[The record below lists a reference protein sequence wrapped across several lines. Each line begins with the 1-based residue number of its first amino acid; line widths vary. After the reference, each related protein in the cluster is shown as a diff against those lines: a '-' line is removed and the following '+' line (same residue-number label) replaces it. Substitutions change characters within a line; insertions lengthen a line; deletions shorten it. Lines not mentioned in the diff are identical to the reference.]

1 MVDLTHVKWLP
12 NRFGGSESKW
22 TIQYNDKLYM
32 VKFPDPNRAPK
43 QTSQLYINNHFSE
56 YIGCHIFQMLGIPAQ
71 NTFLRRATPPNSE
84 KEKLVV
90 ACEVFSPSSEGI
102 LIEFS
107 KFFLHE
113 TDSQKRSKTTIDD
126 VMYIID
132 NDVTIKNKM
141 LLKKFFWEMFVV
153 DAAIGNTDRHLDNW
167 GVMASSDGKI
177 SPAPVY
183 DCGSALSPLVSDR
196 EKEELLE
203 DDISFKNTEY
213 NLCSVYRHQGKRIFY
228 HEILKA
234 PPADLHRSILE
245 IVPRIKFAAP
255 RIDALIDTTEGMTDI
270 SKTYMKK
277 SLAMRLNQMLL
288 PALKKAQERQAREDG
303 ESRGFSR

>member
-22 TIQYNDKLYM
+22 TMQYNDKLYM

-43 QTSQLYINNHFSE
+43 QTSQPYINNHFSE

-71 NTFLRRATPPNSE
+71 NTFLGRATPPNSE

-90 ACEVFSPSSEGI
+90 ACEVFSPSREGI

-132 NDVTIKNKM
+132 TDVTIKNKM
-141 LLKKFFWEMFVV
+141 FLKKFFWEMFVV

-167 GVMASSDGKI
+167 GVMASSDDKI

-213 NLCSVYRHQGKRIFY
+213 NLCSVYRYQGKRVFY
-228 HEILKA
+228 HEIFKN
-234 PPADLHRSILE
+234 PPEDLRQAIQR
-245 IVPRIKFAAP
+245 IVPRIKTAAAQ
-255 RIDALIDTTEGMTDI
+255 IDNFIDRTEGLSDV
-270 SKTYMKK
+270 SKAYMKK
-277 SLAMRLNQMLL
+277 SLMMRRELILL
-288 PALKKAQERQAREDG
+288 PALKRCNEKGHALV
-303 ESRGFSR
+303 RGGGR

>member
-22 TIQYNDKLYM
+22 TMLYDDKLYM

-43 QTSQLYINNHFSE
+43 QTSLPYINNHFSE
-56 YIGCHIFQMLGIPAQ
+56 YVGCHIFQMLGIPAQ
-71 NTFLRRATPPNSE
+71 NTFLGRATPPNSE

-113 TDSQKRSKTTIDD
+113 TDSQKRNKTTIDD

-132 NDVTIKNKM
+132 TDVTIKNKLSM
-141 LLKKFFWEMFVV
+141 RKFFWEMFVV
-153 DAAIGNTDRHLDNW
+153 DAFIGNTDRHLDNW
-167 GVMASSDGKI
+167 GVTASPDGKI

-183 DCGSALSPLVSDR
+183 DCGSALSPLESDQQKKR
-196 EKEELLE
+196 LLE
-203 DDISFKNTEY
+203 DPTSFKNVEY
-213 NLCSVYRHQGKRIFY
+213 NICSVYRHHGKRVFY
-228 HEILKA
+228 HEILKT
-234 PPADLHRSILE
+234 PPDDLHRSILE
-245 IVPRIKFAAP
+245 IVPRIKLAAP
-255 RIDALIDTTEGMTDI
+255 RIDALIDATEGMTDI
-270 SKTYMKK
+270 SKAYMKK

-303 ESRGFSR
+303 GSRSFSR